1 MEENA
6 ETALEDAMGGPGPE
20 DWANGAAALSAALVR
35 EAEALASTAA
45 GLRTAAAVNPGM
57 PGTEAMTDVRR
68 QRLVLTAASDAALR
82 ATLALAAAET
92 LTLSL
97 PAPERAARMA
107 ETAKRAGLPPST
119 LVPLLRAAALAVR
132 MEDAAAHV
140 AAATLCQ
147 DTCASLNISG

>member
-6 ETALEDAMGGPGPE
+6 ETALEGAMGGPSLE

-68 QRLVLTAASDAALR
+68 QRMVLAAAGDAALR

-92 LTLSL
+92 LTVSLS
-97 PAPERAARMA
+97 APERAARIA
-107 ETAKRAGLPPST
+107 DAAKRAGLPAASLAPM
-119 LVPLLRAAALAVR
+119 LRAAAMAVR
-132 MEDAAAHV
+132 MDDAAAHV
-140 AAATLCQ
+140 AATTLSQ
-147 DTCASLNISG
+147 DICASLNV